1 MKIKNFINE
10 FRLIRVLLLFGL
22 FLLIPGMV
30 LGQLSSSPTAS
41 PVSVCTGA
49 TVQLDAVA
57 SSGSGS
63 YTYTWTSNPVGFT
76 STISNPVVNPTVKE
90 YQVHQKQ

>member
-1 MKIKNFINE
+1 MSGK
-10 FRLIRVLLLFGL
+10 GW
-22 FLLIPGMV
+22 
-30 LGQLSSSPTAS
+30 GQLTSSLTTTPETVCAGAS
-41 PVSVCTGA
+41 
-49 TVQLDAVA
+49 VQLDAVA

>member
-1 MKIKNFINE
+1 MSGK
-10 FRLIRVLLLFGL
+10 G
-22 FLLIPGMV
+22 
-30 LGQLSSSPTAS
+30 LGQLTSSPTTTPETVCAGAS
-41 PVSVCTGA
+41 
-49 TVQLDAVA
+49 VQLDAVV
-57 SSGSGS
+57 SGGLGPYT